1 MNGHRIY
8 LTPTPVRIWHWLNA
22 FGFLALILSGLQI
35 RYPELVDLFGSYRA
49 AVRLHNTAGLV
60 VSGSFLLW
68 LGYYLVVA
76 HSLRKLYVPTRED
89 LEHGLVRQAK
99 YYFLTFFLGWKS
111 PHHPSPDNKFNP
123 LQKSAY
129 LVIMMVL
136 VPLVI
141 ATGLLLLWT
150 APAQALIL
158 LVGGLR
164 VVAIAHFLLACALVA
179 FLMTH
184 VYLAT
189 MGKTPFEHF
198 KPMWTGWE
206 EESENH

>member
-1 MNGHRIY
+1 MTTDRIY

-22 FGFLALILSGLQI
+22 AGFVALILTGVQL
-35 RYPELVDLFGSYRA
+35 RFPEFINLFGGYKS

-68 LGYYLVVA
+68 LGYYLLVA
-76 HSLRKLYVPTRED
+76 RSLRQLYVPSRD
-89 LEHGLVRQAK
+89 DIQVGLIRQAK

-111 PHHPSPDNKFNP
+111 PHHAQPGDKFNP

-141 ATGLLLLWT
+141 LSGLLLFKLD
-150 APAQALIL
+150 PLQGLVL
-158 LVGGLR
+158 LLGGVR
-164 VVAIAHFLLACALVA
+164 GVAAVHYLLACGLCA
-179 FLMTH
+179 FLTTH

-189 MGKTPFEHF
+189 MGASPLAHF
-198 KPMWTGWE
+198 KPMWSGWE
-206 EESENH
+206 KIEHH